1 VSVQTRCEWG
11 GKQSYHSLN
20 EARGD
25 ENTVVYDGERTLIIE
40 HSGPYDRTS
49 GTILAGRQMPM
60 GGHSAFGYAAL
71 LKRVLARDGVPTLEV
86 GGHPS
91 SVMLRWADGEFESK
105 AEILVQEG
113 FPPALLFV
121 ATVREGRMRDQRLFS
136 DFVTVGTA
144 RLPSTVVEEK
154 FALNGEL
161 ETRFTHSDIRYTIL
175 DEEVAA
181 EMLLV
186 DESRLDDVNSRSSG
200 TLIPTARALANQ
212 RRP

>member
-1 VSVQTRCEWG
+1 
-11 GKQSYHSLN
+11 
-20 EARGD
+20 
-25 ENTVVYDGERTLIIE
+25 
-40 HSGPYDRTS
+40 
-49 GTILAGRQMPM
+49 
-60 GGHSAFGYAAL
+60 
-71 LKRVLARDGVPTLEV
+71 
-86 GGHPS
+86 
-91 SVMLRWADGEFESK
+91 
-105 AEILVQEG
+105 
-113 FPPALLFV
+113 
-121 ATVREGRMRDQRLFS
+121 MRDQRLFS